1 MPHLDYDLHF
11 WSLYY
16 VMDIYKLEA
25 VQRTI
30 SKIIQENRKKELN
43 MQGNL
48 NLHFLEKKIPRVRED
63 DISMFKGVKVYN
75 KRDMYKVLIV
85 EEKVRTPRTCFKLDK
100 FRFRKEIGKTWF
112 TNKVVEEWNKLSH
125 YLIGSGIVDA
135 LKKMIERLW
144 KKTIRN
150 ALKFSKH
157 RSDVVKK
164 TNKLF
169 NFIGKT
175 FENKYQNIIL
185 PLFNE
190 LLRSHLEYWLQ
201 F

>member
-144 KKTIRN
+144 KK
-150 ALKFSKH
+150 
-157 RSDVVKK
+157 
-164 TNKLF
+164 LF
-169 NFIGKT
+169 VMPLNLV
-175 FENKYQNIIL
+175 NIVQT
-185 PLFNE
+185 
-190 LLRSHLEYWLQ
+190 LLRKLINFSTSSEKLLRTNIKILSSHYSMNFYALI
-201 F
+201 